1 MVLERNFL
9 ARHSSA
15 VHNWAKG
22 ITLCHQTDVILLDF
36 SKAFHTVPHECLLAK
51 LDFNGIR
58 GKMLV
63 WIKASLS
70 NSTCTWIN
78 TDVRGIYLTYFMK
91 LFMKDLYIAILCSR
105 GQTPA
110 N

>member
-1 MVLERNFL
+1 MFAAFKLTTKNNDSSVL
-9 ARHSSA
+9 
-15 VHNWAKG
+15 
-22 ITLCHQTDVILLDF
+22 
-36 SKAFHTVPHECLLAK
+36 
-51 LDFNGIR
+51 
-58 GKMLV
+58 
-63 WIKASLS
+63 SLS
-70 NSTCTWIN
+70 KRFN